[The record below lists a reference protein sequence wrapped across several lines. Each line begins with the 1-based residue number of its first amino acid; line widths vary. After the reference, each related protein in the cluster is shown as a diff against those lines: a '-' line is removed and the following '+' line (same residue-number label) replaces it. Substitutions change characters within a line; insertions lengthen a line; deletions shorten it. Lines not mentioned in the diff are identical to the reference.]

1 MQSSELGAQ
10 SVGTGLG
17 SVAVSQ
23 LISGD
28 LVTAMQRGQVSAQV
42 CLCNQICLFDPEW
55 GSILDDLWSVN
66 CDFRQRDE

>member
-1 MQSSELGAQ
+1 MA
-10 SVGTGLG
+10 VG
-17 SVAVSQ
+17 Q

-42 CLCNQICLFDPEW
+42 CLCNQICVFDPEW

>member
-1 MQSSELGAQ
+1 MQTAGLGAQ
-10 SVGTGLG
+10 SVGTGLC
-17 SVAVSQ
+17 SVAVGQ

-42 CLCNQICLFDPEW
+42 CLCNQICVFDPEW
-55 GSILDDLWSVN
+55 GSILDDLWTVN

>member
-1 MQSSELGAQ
+1 MQTAGLGAQ
-10 SVGTGLG
+10 SVGTGLW
-17 SVAVSQ
+17 SVAVGQ

-28 LVTAMQRGQVSAQV
+28 LVTAMQRGQVSAQG

-55 GSILDDLWSVN
+55 ESILDDLWSVN